1 MTKADLINEITI
13 ETGFDKKTV
22 SMIVERMMTEIK
34 GSLIKGENVYLRG
47 FGSLVL
53 KKRKAKV
60 ARNISRNTTVLVH
73 RTWSL
78 LPSVRICL
86 TSSFPVIPVTPLMAN
101 SLLIFLPPF
110 LQMPFVSLFL

>member
-60 ARNISRNTTVLVH
+60 ARNISQNTTVLVPEH
-73 RTWSL
+73 KIAFFKPAKELADKIR
-78 LPSVRICL
+78 
-86 TSSFPVIPVTPLMAN
+86 
-101 SLLIFLPPF
+101 
-110 LQMPFVSLFL
+110 